1 VPVLYVGAGGG
12 IGRTGLYSTTLLGST
27 DVTSDIVSFYPPTE
41 SKIDFGHVD
50 LFFARDAEQ
59 LVWAPIAQWLAQH
72 APATASETS
81 RARARPH

>member
-1 VPVLYVGAGGG
+1 VARVKRKKTAPASSAAKRRADPV
-12 IGRTGLYSTTLLGST
+12 
-27 DVTSDIVSFYPPTE
+27 IVARGNSSE

-59 LVWAPIAQWLAQH
+59 LVWTPIAQWLAQH